1 MKKGILDALFP
12 AFCAGCGRE
21 GAYICKNC
29 ELFLGET
36 PLICPVCNVS
46 SFGGTRHLYC
56 ESSKYGLN
64 GFASMWGYE
73 RIMKHLPGEGKYIGI
88 THILGGVVARAVGTM
103 AKDQQRLAS
112 FLSFLFEE
120 NTVVTYVPIF
130 KRKEKWRGF
139 NQAQLI
145 AREVGKVAGKEIL
158 SLLRKTRNTES
169 QTNLDKEQRLQ
180 NMKDPISFNT
190 KNMFYY
196 YI

>member
-1 MKKGILDALFP
+1 M
-12 AFCAGCGRE
+12 
-21 GAYICKNC
+21 
-29 ELFLGET
+29 
-36 PLICPVCNVS
+36 
-46 SFGGTRHLYC
+46 YC

-64 GFASMWGYE
+64 GLASMWEYE
-73 RIMKHLPGEGKYIGI
+73 GIMKHLLGQVKYIGI
-88 THILGGVVARAVGTM
+88 THIVEELVTRAFATM

-169 QTNLDKEQRLQ
+169 QTSLDKEQRLQ
-180 NMKDPISFNT
+180 NMKDAFIVNVKGQMSNFKIPERVVLVDDIWTTGATMKECCKELKKGGVEKVWGFT
-190 KNMFYY
+190 LARTP
-196 YI
+196 